1 MPKLLPCRNR
11 RGFAWLGVAPEFTLL
26 LVTTPAKTFTSL
38 NPHYTKMQ
46 TRKSP
51 GIAATFFALI
61 ASSAALHA
69 GEADLKIPP
78 LDKVSQPKHQ
88 QCVGIGRIYW

>member
-1 MPKLLPCRNR
+1 
-11 RGFAWLGVAPEFTLL
+11 
-26 LVTTPAKTFTSL
+26 
-38 NPHYTKMQ
+38 MQ